1 MGDGRHQI
9 GLVAERLGLSI
20 RTVRYYEEEGLV
32 EPSARSE
39 GGFRLY
45 SDEDIERLEL
55 IKRMKPMGFS
65 VQEMRD
71 LLDARDRL
79 GDVPG
84 DDRAL
89 ARLSELAAM
98 ADEKTEKLR
107 GQLETAEE
115 FAQGLQRDLRRHR
128 RKATAKRSSV
138 A

>member
-45 SDEDIERLEL
+45 SDDDIERLEL

-79 GDVPG
+79 ADAP
-84 DDRAL
+84 DDDHAL

-107 GQLETAEE
+107 GQLAMAEE
-115 FAQGLQRDLRRHR
+115 FAQGLRRDLRRHR
-128 RKATAKRSSV
+128 RKATAKRSRV

>member
-1 MGDGRHQI
+1 MGDSRHQI

-45 SDEDIERLEL
+45 SDADIERLEL
-55 IKRMKPMGFS
+55 IKRMKPLGFT

-79 GDVPG
+79 AELP
-84 DDRAL
+84 DDEEAL
-89 ARLSELAAM
+89 ARLSELAGM
-98 ADEKTEKLR
+98 ADQKTEKLR

-115 FAQGLQRDLRRHR
+115 FAQGLRRDLRRHR
-128 RKATAKRSSV
+128 RKATAKRSGV

>member
-1 MGDGRHQI
+1 MGEGRHQI
-9 GLVAERLGLSI
+9 GRVAEQLGLSI

-45 SDEDIERLEL
+45 SDEDIERLEA
-55 IKRMKPMGFS
+55 IKRMKPLGFT

-71 LLDARDRL
+71 VLDARDRL
-79 GDVPG
+79 AEKPG

-89 ARLSELAAM
+89 ARLSVLVSM
-98 ADEKTEKLR
+98 AQQKTDKLR
-107 GQLETAEE
+107 AQLETAEQ
-115 FAQGLQRDLRRHR
+115 FAQGLRRELSRHR
-128 RKATAKRSSV
+128 RRATAERSRV